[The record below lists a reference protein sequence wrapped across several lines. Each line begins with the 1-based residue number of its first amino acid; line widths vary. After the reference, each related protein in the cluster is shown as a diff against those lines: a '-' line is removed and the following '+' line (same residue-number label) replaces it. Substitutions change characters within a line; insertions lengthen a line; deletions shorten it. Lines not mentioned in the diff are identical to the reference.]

1 MRSQFL
7 RGVLFLIAIVLWAHS
22 SLFADAQPDLSSPK
36 KAATAFAL
44 ALQKGDFAALKGVT
58 TGGADDYK
66 LMQSVTGMTA
76 AANKLHDAIVSRF
89 GAEEGKKIP
98 LTTGEPGDIPR
109 QIEESDEKVEGNS
122 ASITKKGAAAGNSV
136 KLKKDGGVW
145 KVDLSQF
152 PQKDQI
158 VLQAPMLDTTGKV
171 LAQAATDV
179 SAGKYKSATEASQD
193 VQQRMMA
200 AMASMMKSA
209 QPPATQGSR

>member
-1 MRSQFL
+1 
-7 RGVLFLIAIVLWAHS
+7 
-22 SLFADAQPDLSSPK
+22 
-36 KAATAFAL
+36 
-44 ALQKGDFAALKGVT
+44 
-58 TGGADDYK
+58 
-66 LMQSVTGMTA
+66 
-76 AANKLHDAIVSRF
+76 
-89 GAEEGKKIP
+89 
-98 LTTGEPGDIPR
+98 
-109 QIEESDEKVEGNS
+109 
-122 ASITKKGAAAGNSV
+122 V